1 MKCKSFF
8 WLVVIGF
15 IAISCNEFDDGSYV
29 APITVYEKINGD
41 WSLMNL
47 KMVDQYAK
55 LNAIEPSEQNL
66 SAMFNYEDFIIR
78 FGVDENLNP
87 TFYEVLGNVPPLFP
101 PKGFWELSSPYSQTD
116 SGALK
121 IYLYKDAQKT
131 EKTDELRLTSIP
143 GSSGEMEIQLI
154 RVSGDAAFVSYI
166 FKLKA
171 TN

>member
-1 MKCKSFF
+1 M
-8 WLVVIGF
+8 GH
-15 IAISCNEFDDGSYV
+15 
-29 APITVYEKINGD
+29 
-41 WSLMNL
+41 
-47 KMVDQYAK
+47 
-55 LNAIEPSEQNL
+55 
-66 SAMFNYEDFIIR
+66 
-78 FGVDENLNP
+78 
-87 TFYEVLGNVPPLFP
+87 VPPLFP

>member
-8 WLVVIGF
+8 WLVVISF
-15 IAISCNEFDDGSYV
+15 LAISCNEFDDGSYV
-29 APITVYEKINGD
+29 APITIYEKVNGE

-66 SAMFNYEDFIIR
+66 SAMFNYEDFKLKLN
-78 FGVDENLNP
+78 VDENMNP
-87 TFYEVLGNVPPLFP
+87 TSYEVIGNVPPLFP
-101 PKGFWELSSPYSQTD
+101 PNGFWELSSPYQQTD
-116 SGALK
+116 ASASK
-121 IYLYKDAQKT
+121 IYLYSDAQKT
-131 EKTDELRLTSIP
+131 TMTDELRLTSVP
-143 GSSGEMEIQLI
+143 GSNEEMEIQLI
-154 RVSGDAAFVSYI
+154 RVSGGAAFVSYI